1 MAMDNATIAVTLT
14 IIQDSLNKAAKQI
27 ADSVGKA
34 TTAGIEDSL
43 DDIEKKEKKIID
55 DFKKDLKDHKLFE
68 DTFKNLKQYFKDYI
82 KYAALDFGKAI
93 VNAFKNAW
101 EEMSNM
107 LQYSKL
113 SDANTR
119 NLAFTY
125 GFSGSQAYGW
135 DKAMSLLGYSSEE
148 DLMYANAQEL
158 QQFRAAFEKY
168 SSYYDDLA
176 ESGYF
181 EQLQEYNVEME
192 DFKMEMQQSIIAFFI
207 ENKDLI
213 MSAMK
218 GVLEIAQFLIKS
230 TSWLLGGNS
239 SDRVAGT
246 TDIISQYN
254 TTSTSSNASL
264 SVTNNFNNV
273 DSSTSST
280 LSREAEYEYRQVI
293 KALGGN
299 V

>member
-27 ADSVGKA
+27 AESVGKA
-34 TTAGIEDSL
+34 TTEGIEGSL

-68 DTFKNLKQYFKDYI
+68 DTFKNLKQYFTDYV

-293 KALGGN
+293 RALGGN

>member
-27 ADSVGKA
+27 AESVGKA

-68 DTFKNLKQYFKDYI
+68 DTFKNLKQYFTDYI

-135 DKAMSLLGYSSEE
+135 DKAMKQLGFSDEE

-213 MSAMK
+213 MSSMK
-218 GVLEIAQFLIKS
+218 GVLEIAQFLLKS
-230 TSWLLGGNS
+230 TSWLFGGNS

>member
-135 DKAMSLLGYSSEE
+135 DKAMKQLGFSDEE

-218 GVLEIAQFLIKS
+218 GVLEIAQFLLKS
-230 TSWLLGGNS
+230 TSWLFGGNS

>member
-93 VNAFKNAW
+93 VSAFKNAW

-158 QQFRAAFEKY
+158 QQFRASFEKY